1 MNKLNVCN
9 EYLFPR
15 EILQK
20 EKKKTA
26 LIARRT
32 PWELNFIYNTSIFY
46 VFVEASLAVSIS
58 TAYYYAIAGWLC
70 FRLILADI
78 YFLLLLWLFECGDYW
93 DMECPLEKNARK
105 AGYYRQRVRFVIK
118 ILLIWI
124 LNAVCSNKNGQP
136 SLD

>member
-1 MNKLNVCN
+1 MNICFLAK
-9 EYLFPR
+9 FFK
-15 EILQK
+15 K
-20 EKKKTA
+20 EKKTS
-26 LIARRT
+26 IDRT
-32 PWELNFIYNTSIFY
+32 PHAVRIKLYKYTYNTNIFY

-70 FRLILADI
+70 FRLIFADI
-78 YFLLLLWLFECGDYW
+78 YFLLLLLLFECGDYW